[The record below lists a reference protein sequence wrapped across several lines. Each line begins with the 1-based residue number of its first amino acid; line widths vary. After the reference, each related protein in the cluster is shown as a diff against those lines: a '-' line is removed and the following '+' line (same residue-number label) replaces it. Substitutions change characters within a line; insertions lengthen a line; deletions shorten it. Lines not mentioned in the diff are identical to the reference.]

1 MKSPFQ
7 AMIHLLV
14 ALCLGTGTALA
25 GSAGAVA
32 LRGAAQATSPQKS
45 AATPTPSTPS
55 RLAEAYYQF
64 LLGRYEESEGEID
77 AAIKAY
83 QQAALLD
90 PGSAEIQAELASVY
104 ARQNRA
110 RDAVAAA
117 EAALKLDPEN
127 VEAHRTLGLVYAA
140 LAHPGG
146 ESARETT
153 PGKYTTQAI
162 SHLEA
167 AMQRPDVAAEPSLQL
182 ALARL
187 YMDTSAF
194 DKAIP
199 LLTRLLEE
207 DPDIDEAVPTLAE
220 AYERVGK
227 PDEAARVL
235 DEAGRRDPKFYA
247 SLGEFYERQRRWPEA
262 AAAYGKALKQFPANA
277 ELKVRLAF
285 ALLNEPD
292 TGEAARARDLLG
304 DALKSSPGDGRTLY
318 LMTQAQ
324 RLLKD
329 FDGAEATARR
339 LMNVQ
344 PGSLWGAT
352 ALAEVLAD
360 RHEYQKVIDALEP
373 LVTKGAMDKPGE
385 GSAARDLKPALVQL
399 GFAYQEIGNFDRA
412 VATFE
417 RVRQLSPNEVTPE
430 IYVIQANLAAR
441 RFQTTIDLARAAR
454 ARYPDDQRIPRLE
467 ADALRQSGRLDEAVS
482 LLEAARRA
490 HEEDPTS
497 RLALAELLTTA
508 RRYADAGR
516 VLNDALARFPDEV
529 SILFQLGALAE
540 REKRYAEAERVFRQ
554 VIERDPR
561 HALALNYLG
570 YMLADRGERLDE
582 AVGLIKRAVELDPY
596 NASYLDSL
604 GWAYFKQDRL
614 DSAEANLRRAA
625 AGLPRNSVVQDH
637 YGDLLFKLGRYADA
651 AAAWQ
656 RALDG
661 DGEEIERAAVERKLR
676 TARDKA
682 GTR

>member
-1 MKSPFQ
+1 M
-7 AMIHLLV
+7 MHLLV
-14 ALCLGTGTALA
+14 ALCLATGTAPA
-25 GSAGAVA
+25 GSAGTTSP
-32 LRGAAQATSPQKS
+32 RDAAQAVSPQES
-45 AATPTPSTPS
+45 AAARAPSAPS
-55 RLAEAYYQF
+55 QVAEAYYQF
-64 LLGRYEESEGEID
+64 MLGRYEESEGDID

-110 RDAVAAA
+110 RDAIAAA
-117 EAALKLDPEN
+117 RAALKLDPKN
-127 VEAHRTLGLVYAA
+127 IEAHRTLGLVYAA
-140 LAHPGG
+140 LAHPQEGG
-146 ESARETT
+146 ARATT
-153 PGKYTTQAI
+153 PSTYTAQAI

-167 AMQRPDVAAEPSLQL
+167 AMQRPDVAVEPSLQL

-199 LLTRLLEE
+199 LLSELLAEE
-207 DPDIDEAVPTLAE
+207 PDVDEAVATLAE

-235 DEAGRRDPKFYA
+235 DQAGQRDPKFYA
-247 SLGEFYERQRRWPEA
+247 SLGELYEGQRRWPEA
-262 AAAYGKALKQFPANA
+262 ADAYGKALKQFPGNV

-292 TGEAARARDLLG
+292 TGEAARARDLLN

-329 FDGAEATARR
+329 LEGAEATARR

-360 RHEYQKVIDALEP
+360 RHEYQKVVDTLEP
-373 LVTKGAMDKPGE
+373 LVAKGAKDKPGE
-385 GSAARDLKPALVQL
+385 ESPARDLKPALVQL
-399 GFAYQEIGNFDRA
+399 AFAYQEVGNFDRA
-412 VATFE
+412 IATFE

-430 IYVIQANLAAR
+430 LYVIQANLAAR
-441 RFQTTIDLARAAR
+441 RFQTTIEAARAAR

-467 ADALRQSGRLDEAVS
+467 ADALRQSGRVDEAVS
-482 LLEAARRA
+482 LLEAARKA
-490 HEEDPTS
+490 HEEDPAS
-497 RLALAELLTTA
+497 RLALAELLTSA
-508 RRYADAGR
+508 KRYADAER
-516 VLNDALARFPDEV
+516 VLNDALAKFPDDL
-529 SILFQLGALAE
+529 SILFQLGAVAE
-540 REKRYAEAERVFRQ
+540 RQKRYAEAERVFRQ
-554 VIERDPR
+554 VIGRDPR
-561 HALALNYLG
+561 NALALNYLG

-596 NASYLDSL
+596 NGSYLDSL

-614 DSAEANLRRAA
+614 DPAEANLRRAA

-676 TARDKA
+676 TAKGKA
-682 GTR
+682 GAR

>member
-1 MKSPFQ
+1 
-7 AMIHLLV
+7 MIQLLV
-14 ALCLGTGTALA
+14 ALCLGAGTALP
-25 GSAGAVA
+25 GSAGTIAPG
-32 LRGAAQATSPQKS
+32 GAAQASSAQKP
-45 AATPTPSTPS
+45 AVATPTPSASSKT
-55 RLAEAYYQF
+55 AEAYYQF
-64 LLGRYEESEGEID
+64 MLGRYEESEGDID

-110 RDAVAAA
+110 RDAIAAA
-117 EAALKLDPEN
+117 ESALKLDPN
-127 VEAHRTLGLVYAA
+127 SIEAHRTLGLVYAA
-140 LAHPGG
+140 LAHPQEEG
-146 ESARETT
+146 ARATT
-153 PGKYTTQAI
+153 PSTYTAKAI

-167 AMQRPDVAAEPSLQL
+167 AMQRPDVAVEPGLQL

-194 DKAIP
+194 EKAIP
-199 LLTRLLEE
+199 LLSELLAEN
-207 DPDIDEAVPTLAE
+207 PDVDEAVPTLAE

-227 PDEAARVL
+227 PDEAAKVL
-235 DEAGRRDPKFYA
+235 DRAGQRDPKFYA

-262 AAAYGKALKQFPANA
+262 SDAYGKALKQFPGNV

-292 TGEAARARDLLG
+292 TSEAARARDLLS

-318 LMTQAQ
+318 LMTQSQ

-329 FDGAEATARR
+329 LDGAEATARR

-360 RHEYQKVIDALEP
+360 RHEYQKVVDTLAP
-373 LVTKGAMDKPGE
+373 LVAKATKDKPGE
-385 GSAARDLKPALVQL
+385 ESAARDLKPALVQL
-399 GFAYQEIGNFDRA
+399 AFAYQEVGDFDQA
-412 VATFE
+412 IATFE
-417 RVRQLSPNEVTPE
+417 RVHQLSPNEVTSE
-430 IYVIQANLAAR
+430 LYVIQANLAAR
-441 RFQTTIDLARAAR
+441 RFQTTIELARAAR
-454 ARYPDDQRIPRLE
+454 GRYPDDQRISRLE
-467 ADALRQSGRLDEAVS
+467 ADALRQSGRVDEAVS
-482 LLEAARRA
+482 LLEAARNA
-490 HEEDPTS
+490 HAEDPTS
-497 RLALAELLTTA
+497 RLALAELLATA
-508 RRYADAGR
+508 KRYADAER
-516 VLNDALARFPDEV
+516 VLNDALAKFPDDLA
-529 SILFQLGALAE
+529 ILFQLGAVAE
-540 REKRYAEAERVFRQ
+540 RQKRYADAERVFRQ
-554 VIERDPR
+554 VIGRDPR
-561 HALALNYLG
+561 NALALNYLG

-582 AVGLIKRAVELDPY
+582 AIGLVKRAVELDPY
-596 NASYLDSL
+596 NGSYLDSL

-614 DSAEANLRRAA
+614 DPAEANLRRAA
-625 AGLPRNSVVQDH
+625 AELPRNSVVQDH
-637 YGDLLFKLGRYADA
+637 YGELLFKLGRYADA

-676 TARDKA
+676 TAKGKA